1 MPSFEE
7 TLENAKLFAD
17 LFSANKLDEIEA
29 QMRDGVFITDKE
41 IFHSFSKLAA
51 SEELIR
57 LVSKYYPDTTADLL
71 FVFMEIYYDA
81 VCYDSICSRTVD
93 PSPVNTGIESG
104 NLVLALKTLM
114 PDEDSRNAMIVT
126 LAERIHT
133 EMGYTTIPRLFS
145 EMVRSLVEKVK
156 TAYAR
161 QA

>member
-7 TLENAKLFAD
+7 ILENAEHFAGLFRD
-17 LFSANKLDEIEA
+17 NKLDEIEA

-41 IFHSFSKLAA
+41 IFHAFSKLAA

-57 LVSKYYPDTTADLL
+57 LVSKHYLDTADLL
-71 FVFMEIYYDA
+71 FIFMEIYYDA
-81 VCYDSICSRTVD
+81 VCYDSCSQAGG
-93 PSPVNTGIESG
+93 SSSVNTDMKSG

-133 EMGYTTIPRLFS
+133 EMGTFPRLFS
-145 EMVRSLVEKVK
+145 ERVRRLVEKVM

>member
-7 TLENAKLFAD
+7 ILKNAKHFAD

-29 QMRDGVFITDKE
+29 QMLGGVFTTSEE
-41 IFHSFSKLAA
+41 IFHAFSKFSFLKLAA

-57 LVSKYYPDTTADLL
+57 LVSKYYPDTADLL
-71 FVFMEIYYDA
+71 FIFMEIYYDA
-81 VCYDSICSRTVD
+81 VCSLTVGS
-93 PSPVNTGIESG
+93 SPGNTDIESG

-114 PDEDSRNAMIVT
+114 PDEASRNAMIVT
-126 LAERIHT
+126 LAEKIHSN
-133 EMGYTTIPRLFS
+133 MPIPHLFS

>member
-7 TLENAKLFAD
+7 TFWNAERFAKLFR
-17 LFSANKLDEIEA
+17 ANNLGDIEA

-41 IFHSFSKLAA
+41 IFHAFSKLAA

-57 LVSKYYPDTTADLL
+57 LVSKYYPGTTSDLL
-71 FVFMEIYYDA
+71 FVFIEIYYDE
-81 VCYDSICSRTVD
+81 VCYDSCSRAGGSSSVLTD
-93 PSPVNTGIESG
+93 MKSG

-114 PDEDSRNAMIVT
+114 PYEDSRNAMIVT

-133 EMGYTTIPRLFS
+133 EMGYNTIPRLFS
-145 EMVRSLVEKVK
+145 ERVRRLVEKVK
-156 TAYAR
+156 TAYAL

>member
-7 TLENAKLFAD
+7 ILKNAELFAG
-17 LFSANKLDEIEA
+17 LFRAKKLDEIEA

-41 IFHSFSKLAA
+41 IFHSFSQLAA

-71 FVFMEIYYDA
+71 FIFMEIYYDE
-81 VCYDSICSRTVD
+81 VCYDSCSRAGGSSSVLTD
-93 PSPVNTGIESG
+93 MKSG

-133 EMGYTTIPRLFS
+133 EMGTFPRLFS
-145 EMVRSLVEKVK
+145 GRVRSLVEKVM

-161 QA
+161 